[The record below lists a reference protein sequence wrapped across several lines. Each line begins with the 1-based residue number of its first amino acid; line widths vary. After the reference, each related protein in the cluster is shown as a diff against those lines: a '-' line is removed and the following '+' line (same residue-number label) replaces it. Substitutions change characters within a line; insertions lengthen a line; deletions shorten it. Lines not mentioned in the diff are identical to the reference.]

1 MARPLVAGLPLLLY
15 QLLLLHV
22 LQYTSGL
29 AYVGTAAAA
38 TASAELAATL
48 LVLLGKLLLFI
59 LLV

>member
-1 MARPLVAGLPLLLY
+1 MARPVVAGLPLLLY

-22 LQYTSGL
+22 LQDASRL

-48 LVLLGKLLLFI
+48 LVLL
-59 LLV
+59 